1 MNCRVLAGLAVA
13 TLAPTAM
20 CSFELMYIPSPNTD
34 RVYRYDPIAR
44 VMLGGIDIPSPT
56 GVFHRSGTHG
66 LVRGGS
72 FNYRVDLANGI
83 NENTVNTTNFNSIT
97 DDGANVFNMNGAT
110 AFSMATLGGSVGSTG
125 LATTRSM
132 FSGYRLS
139 NGNMVGFADDATGV
153 RALLFTSAGAL
164 LDDNLVLAITRS
176 ASSGMVVTTT
186 NTGTRIARVVVRD
199 SSGSQNILS
208 ISLNS
213 LLNSFVTTSV
223 TAVNSF
229 TMASTS
235 VMSLAVAHNGFYAIG
250 ADGSSPTTTTRILHF
265 NNSNFGGQTLGWT
278 VGIDSRTISNN
289 FTVAN
294 VVAPEPSTMF
304 ALGLGVAAL
313 LNRRRQK
320 PL

>member
-1 MNCRVLAGLAVA
+1 MKCRVIAGLVVA
-13 TLAPTAM
+13 TLAPNAM

-56 GVFHRSGTHG
+56 AVFHRSGTHG

-83 NENTVNTTNFNSIT
+83 NENSVNTTNFNSIT
-97 DDGANVFNMNGAT
+97 DDGANVFNMSGAT
-110 AFSMATLGGSVGSTG
+110 AFSMGALGGSVGSTA

-139 NGNMVGFADDATGV
+139 NGNMVGFADDVTGV
-153 RALLFTSAGAL
+153 RALLFSSAGAL
-164 LDDNLVLAITRS
+164 LDDNLVMVTTRS

-186 NTGTRIARVVVRD
+186 NTGARIARVVVRD
-199 SSGSQNILS
+199 STGAQNILS

-235 VMSLAVAHNGFYAIG
+235 VMSLAVAHNGFYAVG

-278 VGIDSRTISNN
+278 VAIDSRTTSNN

-294 VVAPEPSTMF
+294 VVAPEPASMA
-304 ALGLGVAAL
+304 ALGLGVIAL
-313 LNRRRQK
+313 LRRRKMTQ
-320 PL
+320 

>member
-199 SSGSQNILS
+199 SSGSQNIL
-208 ISLNS
+208 
-213 LLNSFVTTSV
+213 
-223 TAVNSF
+223 
-229 TMASTS
+229 
-235 VMSLAVAHNGFYAIG
+235 
-250 ADGSSPTTTTRILHF
+250 
-265 NNSNFGGQTLGWT
+265 
-278 VGIDSRTISNN
+278 
-289 FTVAN
+289 
-294 VVAPEPSTMF
+294 
-304 ALGLGVAAL
+304 
-313 LNRRRQK
+313 
-320 PL
+320 